1 MEKLSFSVSS
11 YLKSIIGQDLITDD
25 FVAVFELVKNSFDAG
40 ATKVDLFFDNDRIV
54 ISDNGK
60 GMSYE
65 DIKNKW
71 LFVAYSAKQD
81 GSEDAGGKSLDYRA
95 GFKPYAGSKGV
106 GRFSC
111 DRLGGVLHLQSKN
124 SNKEYIN
131 SLRVNWS
138 DFDISPLSK
147 FENIKVTYDSLD
159 FFEAPSVI
167 DLPVVSG
174 TVLDITVV
182 REEWDRS
189 KLKALKASLAKLIN
203 PFGSTERFS
212 INLIAPNEVMEDEA
226 LLSVNENY
234 EIPPNEIINGPV
246 DNFIFSTL
254 QEKTTWLSTKII
266 GQEIISELTDRGKL
280 IYKISQPN
288 FYKELSGS
296 KFESNIF
303 YLNRSAKATFARRMG
318 INSVSFGSIF
328 LFKNGFRV
336 YPIGEAND
344 DTFGIDRRKQQGYS
358 RYLGTRDVL
367 GKIDVYGGEEKFKES
382 SSRDKGLIKTQ
393 AYTEL
398 EECFKVNCFL
408 RLESYITG
416 VTWKFKFDKFLEDP
430 SFLNSDDAKSQAI
443 NYLAGL
449 TSGSDVKI
457 LDYAK
462 DIFTIIEN
470 KIDGADKTLDNLSD
484 LAKKVGDNELSLKA
498 KSAAKQYKDMLRAE
512 AEAIAYAEREQKA
525 RMAAESVAVDAISTL
540 ELEKQKNLFLT
551 SLSTKGE
558 ETLQNLHHQI
568 IIYSANAIIL
578 TQDKI
583 KELNAG
589 QMIDRDELHLTFEKM
604 LITLKRISAASR
616 FATSANFKMES
627 NTITEDVGLY
637 IDQYSKRVHLINESL
652 INIEVVNDG
661 GGFSCKFAPIDLSI
675 LIDNLVNNAHKA
687 NATFIRFLIK
697 KIDRNTL
704 EIRVGDDGDGFS
716 AGLNNKNK
724 IFEKGITTSNG
735 SGLGLYFVR
744 EALTKMNGTIEI
756 ASGVPTMAGEKFI
769 IRIYK

>member
-40 ATKVDLFFDNDRIV
+40 ATTVDLFFDEDRIV

-60 GMSYE
+60 GMSYD

-81 GSEDAGGKSLDYRA
+81 GSEDFLGGAADYRA
-95 GFKPYAGSKGV
+95 SLKPYAGSKGV

-111 DRLGGVLHLQSKN
+111 DRLGGVLNLQSKRKDSSVVN
-124 SNKEYIN
+124 ALK
-131 SLRVNWS
+131 VNWS
-138 DFDISPLSK
+138 DFDVSPLSK
-147 FENIKVTYDSLD
+147 FENIKVSYYEKSSFDIPY
-159 FFEAPSVI
+159 EI
-167 DLPVVSG
+167 EIPVPSG
-174 TVLDITVV
+174 TVLDISVV
-182 REEWDRS
+182 RERWDRS
-189 KLKALKASLAKLIN
+189 KLKALKSSLAKLIN
-203 PFGSTERFS
+203 PFGSNDFFA
-212 INLIAPNEVMEDEA
+212 INLIAPSELEEDNE
-226 LLSVNENY
+226 LLSANDEHDL
-234 EIPPNEIINGPV
+234 PPNEIVNGPV

-266 GQEIISELTDRGKL
+266 GAEVVTELTDRGKL

-288 FYKELSGS
+288 NYKELEGS
-296 KFESNIF
+296 SFESNIF

-367 GKIDVYGGEEKFKES
+367 GKIDVYGGEDKFKES
-382 SSRDKGLIKTQ
+382 SSRDKGLIETR
-393 AYTEL
+393 AYLEL
-398 EECFKVNCFL
+398 EECFKSECFL

-449 TSGSDVKI
+449 TSDSNVKI

-470 KIDGADKTLDNLSD
+470 KIDGAEKTLENLSD
-484 LAKKVGDNELSLKA
+484 LAKKVGDDELSLRA
-498 KSAAKQYKDMLRAE
+498 RSAAKQYKDMLRAE
-512 AEAIAYAEREQKA
+512 AEAVAYAEREQKA
-525 RMAAESVAVDAISTL
+525 RIAAESAAVNAMSTL
-540 ELEKQKNLFLT
+540 EIEKQKNLFLT
-551 SLSTKGE
+551 SLSSKGE

-589 QMIDRDELHLTFEKM
+589 HQIDRDELHLTFEKM
-604 LITLKRISAASR
+604 LLTLKRISAASR

-637 IDQYSKRVHLINESL
+637 IEQYSKRVHLINESL
-652 INIEVVNDG
+652 INIEVLNEGV
-661 GGFSCKFAPIDLSI
+661 GFACKFAPIDLSI

-687 NATFIRFLIK
+687 NATTIK
-697 KIDRNTL
+697 FHVRKIDRNTL
-704 EIRVGDDGDGFS
+704 EISVADDGDGIS
-716 AGLNNKNK
+716 QDIKNQDK
-724 IFEKGITTSNG
+724 IFEKGVTTSNG

-744 EALTKMNGTIEI
+744 EALTKMNGTIEV
-756 ASGVPTMAGEKFI
+756 AHTQPLKSGANFI